1 MANSLL
7 TPNIIAK
14 EALLQLE
21 NNLVLGNLVHRDF
34 RKEFVKVGDTVSIRR
49 PVKFLAQDGA
59 TLVKQDVEEGS
70 VDVVVDQRKHVG
82 WEFSSGDL
90 TLSIDDYS
98 ERYVQPAMMTLAN
111 EIDLSLAGLYRDVWN
126 MVGTP
131 GTTPGTFADIGAA
144 GKRLDQVAVPRA
156 GRSAVFDP
164 EAAWSLADGLKS
176 VYVQDKAKGA
186 YEEARIGRYAAFDTY
201 GDQNIRTHVA
211 GSHGGTPLVA
221 GGAQAVAYAAART
234 NNSQALVTDGWIASV
249 SGILKAGDVITVA
262 GVYAVN
268 PVSKDRL
275 PFLQQFVI
283 KADADSGAT
292 GGATLTVS
300 PAIIVDGPYRT
311 VSAAPADNA
320 AITVVSGAAGAAHPQ
335 NLTFHKN
342 AFALVTVPLDLPDG
356 AGFAE
361 RISHR
366 GLSVRVVKDY
376 DINADTEIIR
386 LDVLYGVK
394 TIYPDLA
401 CRIAG

>member
-1 MANSLL
+1 MANTLL

-34 RKEFVKVGDTVSIRR
+34 RDEFVKVGDTVSIRR

-98 ERYVQPAMMTLAN
+98 ERYVQPAMTTLAN
-111 EIDLSLAGLYRDVWN
+111 EIDLSLAGLYKEAWHL
-126 MVGTP
+126 VGTP

-164 EAAWSLADGLKS
+164 EAAWTLADGLKS
-176 VYVQDKAKGA
+176 VFVQDKAKGA

-201 GDQNIRTHVA
+201 GDQNIRTHVV
-211 GSHGGTPLVA
+211 GSHGGTPLVN
-221 GGAQAVAYAAART
+221 GGAQAVAYAAARA
-234 NNSQALVTDGWIASV
+234 NNSQTLATDGWPAGV
-249 SGILKAGDVITVA
+249 NGVLKAGDVITIAAVD
-262 GVYAVN
+262 GVN
-268 PVSKDRL
+268 PISRDRL
-275 PFLQQFVI
+275 PFLQQFVVRS
-283 KADADSGAT
+283 DVNSDAT
-292 GGATLTVS
+292 GGATLSIS
-300 PAIIVDGPYRT
+300 PAIIADGPYRT
-311 VSAAPADNA
+311 VAAAPADNA
-320 AITVVSGAAGAAHPQ
+320 AITVVTGAAGAAHPQ
-335 NLTFHKN
+335 NLAFHKN
-342 AFALVTVPLDLPDG
+342 AFAFVTVPLDLPEG

-361 RISHR
+361 RVSHR

-386 LDVLYGVK
+386 LDILYGVK
-394 TIYPDLA
+394 AIYPDLA
-401 CRIAG
+401 CRVTG